1 MGSIREVFVSGTITL
16 IGKTWANTR
25 PVKVSTRPVTPED
38 ADGLAKLFFAS
49 YDDQDVIGSQAE
61 ALEIIHKVFAGDYG
75 QLIESASPVVV
86 DDNGRIVAAALVLD
100 SRVGT
105 GVPNT
110 PYVFE
115 LFTAASRRREGFAE
129 QLLRIAID
137 QLHQQGHQEV
147 ALRIAEDNSAA
158 LALYLTLDFKR
169 WIPEDDSEL

>member
-1 MGSIREVFVSGTITL
+1 VSGTITL

-25 PVKVSTRPVTPED
+25 PLKVTTRPVTEED

-49 YDDQDVIGSQAE
+49 YDDQSVVGSQAE
-61 ALEIIHKVFAGDYG
+61 ALEIIHKVFNGDFG
-75 QLIESASPVVV
+75 ALIESASPVVV
-86 DDNGRIVAAALVLD
+86 DGSGRLVAAALVLD
-100 SRVGT
+100 SRVGND
-105 GVPNT
+105 VPDA
-110 PYVFE
+110 PYIFE

-137 QLHQQGHQEV
+137 ELYRLGHEEV
-147 ALRIAEDNSAA
+147 ALRIAEDNSPA

>member
-1 MGSIREVFVSGTITL
+1 MSGTITL

-25 PVKVSTRPVTPED
+25 PLKVTTRPVTAED
-38 ADGLAKLFFAS
+38 SDGLAKLFFTS
-49 YDDQDVIGSQAE
+49 YDDQVIGSQAE
-61 ALEIIHKVFAGDYG
+61 ALEIIHKVFAGEYG
-75 QLIESASPVVV
+75 RLIESASPVVV
-86 DDNGRIVAAALVLD
+86 DDAGRLVAAALVLD
-100 SRVGT
+100 SRVGHD
-105 GVPNT
+105 VPQA

-137 QLHQQGHQEV
+137 ELYRQGHEEV

-169 WIPEDDSEL
+169 WIPEDETEL